1 MSNTYSAIISSK
13 WYCFNQR
20 VVSDVIDYNHSVI
33 NLTTTSV
40 NITNTIKMTAHAPS
54 TDGSSILNGGTLMGV
69 H

>member
-33 NLTTTSV
+33 NLTTASV
-40 NITNTIKMTAHAPS
+40 NITNTIKIC
-54 TDGSSILNGGTLMGV
+54 GSRSI
-69 H
+69 HRWSFHH